1 MSRTGQPPEE
11 DLGFILNMKA
21 LAFVKA
27 QVAKPGSA
35 LRVLFAGIDPL
46 VRARASPS
54 PWSRV
59 FPLGQHPT
67 LVC

>member
-1 MSRTGQPPEE
+1 
-11 DLGFILNMKA
+11 MKA

-54 PWSRV
+54 R
-59 FPLGQHPT
+59 
-67 LVC
+67 